1 MLLFFPR
8 GYPLDQS
15 PLTMKLIRRF
25 AESNGSQVALITKS
39 KIMREIAREQGI
51 SFFSSAPEA
60 ERKAWKNEVPAKVKG
75 TIQGIDKVVEKKNST
90 TKIKGLPPKR
100 ILQRSLSIILLIGL
114 VVISL
119 IVVSPSATVNL
130 YPIQTEQD
138 IEYQVIVDPEKQSI
152 DLTGILPGI
161 RVSEEIAGELSKTSS
176 GKLIVPK
183 AKAIGEVIFTNLS
196 SKTVIIPKGTIVST
210 NTQNPI
216 EYFLQEE
223 VVLLAGSESIQG
235 VPIEAVLAGISGNVG
250 TGQINKIGGLEQL
263 VGVTNPEPTTG
274 GTEQVFPTPT
284 EEDYETLEK
293 KLRAQLLQ
301 RCQQTFDSL
310 NAKELMLIKESIGLG
325 AEVLREEIPVG
336 GVPSDQ
342 ATLALSTT
350 CEAVAFSTK
359 DEKIL
364 ATEILNRNI
373 ENMMMPVNDEILTE
387 KMTKVNFTDDGR
399 YGWTG
404 RATRIL
410 IPLFEKNELAG
421 SISGKN
427 IDDARQILVLSFTQL
442 QSPEILINP
451 AWWRLLP
458 FLPTRIYFEFGG
470 K

>member
-1 MLLFFPR
+1 MC
-8 GYPLDQS
+8 
-15 PLTMKLIRRF
+15 IR
-25 AESNGSQVALITKS
+25 
-39 KIMREIAREQGI
+39 
-51 SFFSSAPEA
+51 
-60 ERKAWKNEVPAKVKG
+60 
-75 TIQGIDKVVEKKNST
+75 
-90 TKIKGLPPKR
+90 
-100 ILQRSLSIILLIGL
+100 
-114 VVISL
+114 
-119 IVVSPSATVNL
+119 
-130 YPIQTEQD
+130 
-138 IEYQVIVDPEKQSI
+138 
-152 DLTGILPGI
+152 
-161 RVSEEIAGELSKTSS
+161 
-176 GKLIVPK
+176 
-183 AKAIGEVIFTNLS
+183 
-196 SKTVIIPKGTIVST
+196 
-210 NTQNPI
+210 
-216 EYFLQEE
+216 
-223 VVLLAGSESIQG
+223 
-235 VPIEAVLAGISGNVG
+235 
-250 TGQINKIGGLEQL
+250 
-263 VGVTNPEPTTG
+263 
-274 GTEQVFPTPT
+274 
-284 EEDYETLEK
+284 
-293 KLRAQLLQ
+293 
-301 RCQQTFDSL
+301 DS
-310 NAKELMLIKESIGLG
+310 KESIGLG